1 MNLRLAVGILALGV
15 AMALPSCAA
24 GQADGELVRCDAAR
38 AAPCVQM
45 RLSLALEEASAA
57 NASTRWSGAAG
68 AIGFREVDVRPVIE
82 RPLTILALVDVS
94 GSMAGAGLEHTRSAL
109 RTFLRDLS
117 GSAAEVAVAPFGSRD
132 VAAGIQAARFG
143 TPAEA
148 EAQLDR
154 LPAPAGNTG
163 LYSAVQAGVELLAGR
178 LRAAPEKE
186 VALLVLTD
194 GRNDVGKPE
203 DEPGLLAGAEG
214 RERAVDAVRRS
225 GVPVWVVGIGSGVD
239 QAELA
244 ALAGPLGRAH
254 VGASDSVRLARTLG
268 EIRGALA
275 TKRAVTAVLPAS
287 SRSRLARGEAVVRVE
302 SGALFESR
310 DFRWRP
316 PLMALPA
323 FAGVAT
329 PSRPLVTAADE
340 PRTNVRLVTAF
351 FATLL
356 ALLWW
361 VVPALIWPVQRP
373 LQPAV
378 RRRGSRRGVRPG
390 VQEAPPRR
398 PSDITAAVAQRIVV
412 HS

>member
-1 MNLRLAVGILALGV
+1 
-15 AMALPSCAA
+15 
-24 GQADGELVRCDAAR
+24 
-38 AAPCVQM
+38 M

-57 NASTRWSGAAG
+57 NASTLWSGAAG
-68 AIGFREVDVRPVIE
+68 AIGFREVDVRPVME
-82 RPLTILALVDVS
+82 RPLALLVLVDVS
-94 GSMAGAGLEHTRSAL
+94 GSMAGEGIGQTRSAL
-109 RTFLRDLS
+109 RTFLRELG

-132 VAAGIQAARFG
+132 VASGIQAARFG
-143 TPAEA
+143 TPADA
-148 EAQLDR
+148 EAQMDH

-163 LYSAVQAGVELLAGR
+163 LYSAVQTGVELLAAR

-194 GRNDVGKPE
+194 GRNDVGRPE

-225 GVPVWVVGIGSGVD
+225 GVPVWMVGIGSGAD
-239 QAELA
+239 EAELA

-254 VGASDSVRLARTLG
+254 MGASDSVRLARTLG
-268 EIRGALA
+268 ELRSALA
-275 TKRAVTAVLPAS
+275 TTRAVTAVLPAA
-287 SRSRLARGEAVVRVE
+287 SRPRLARGEAVVRVG
-302 SGALFESR
+302 SGALLEPR

-316 PLMALPA
+316 PLIALPA
-323 FAGVAT
+323 FAGVAS
-329 PSRPLVTAADE
+329 PSRPTAAGE
-340 PRTNVRLVTAF
+340 PAANVGLVTAF
-351 FATLL
+351 FATLM

-373 LQPAV
+373 LQPAG

-398 PSDITAAVAQRIVV
+398 PSDITASVAQRIVV